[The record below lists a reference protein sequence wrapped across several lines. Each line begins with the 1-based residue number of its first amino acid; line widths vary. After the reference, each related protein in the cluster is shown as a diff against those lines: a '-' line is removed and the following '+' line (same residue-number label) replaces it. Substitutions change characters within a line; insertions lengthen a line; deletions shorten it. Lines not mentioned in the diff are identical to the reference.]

1 MGRLRL
7 HRRRSRARADALVG
21 GLDVD
26 HRQTSSAILT
36 RAGLRAGARELLP
49 AAPAV
54 LVMALAFGVAAGQ
67 AGMPGPLAIAMS
79 TVVYA
84 GASQYVALG
93 MWHAPLPFVPVL
105 VATFAVNSRFILL
118 SAALSRWL
126 AGLSWRQRA
135 LAVTLLGEANWAAAL
150 RAEQRGDRDAG
161 VLLGGGLLLWSLWIV
176 GTVAGVLAGPLITQ
190 PERYGLDLVL
200 VLFFVNV
207 LVDGWRGPSDLLP
220 WCVAGAAASLPPS
233 IVPPQ
238 WSVLVGAVSGAAVG
252 AWRDGR

>member
-1 MGRLRL
+1 M
-7 HRRRSRARADALVG
+7 
-21 GLDVD
+21 
-26 HRQTSSAILT
+26 TPTILT

-49 AAPAV
+49 AGPAV

-67 AGMPGPLAIAMS
+67 AGMPGPLAVLMS
-79 TVVYA
+79 AAVYA

-93 MWHAPLPFVPVL
+93 LWHPPLPFAAVL
-105 VATFAVNSRFILL
+105 VATFAINSRFILL

-126 AGLSWRQRA
+126 SGLPWSRRA
-135 LAVTLLGEANWAAAL
+135 VAVTLLGEANWAAAL

-161 VLLGGGLLLWSLWIV
+161 VLLGGGLLLWSLWIA
-176 GTVAGVLAGPLITQ
+176 GTVIGVAAGPLIAH
-190 PERYGLDLVL
+190 PERFGLDLVL

-207 LVDGWRGPSDLLP
+207 LAGSWRGPSDLLP
-220 WCVAGAAASLPPS
+220 WVVAGAAASLPAS

-238 WSVLVGAVSGAAVG
+238 WSVLVGAISGAAVG